1 MRTLEGS
8 GQFENEES
16 SSEEDPIS
24 KVVLVGQETYALEPI
39 VKKIP
44 GVLTVLKTENGL
56 EFVKDASSCEMSFVL
71 ANFEGDI
78 FDKLRRAQVRII
90 GPTVLHKCAQ
100 EQTSLPLNGRPL
112 YSMSMRKQIVC
123 FTGFRNVTK
132 LKWLVDHVHY
142 MGGSVRKDE
151 GMRVTHMVANIT
163 HGTKYRYAVN
173 MGKPIMS
180 EDWVDR
186 LWTDRDRLD
195 SHATDSELSI
205 YRMKPFYECCL
216 SFLGFTEAEQKHMED
231 LTLENG
237 GRFAEVGNQD
247 TTHLVIDDHNVKE
260 VPQDMELP
268 PYIVRGEWFWG
279 CIQMT
284 ARADEQIYTF
294 EKLSTPARIHSMSN
308 HTLNKTRKRK
318 RIQELA
324 AEAES
329 SPFMAY
335 KRRSS
340 STDTSATSMSPNSF
354 LDVTYTPDKS
364 DGHLAELKLDT
375 NRDQVPTAGE
385 TKLTPSKISKRRM
398 VTMELLQTEQ
408 NYVAILHTILNTF
421 KAQIEKPD
429 QYNGA
434 ILAQQD
440 IKIIFGNI
448 PPIYEAHCKLRDS
461 LAFLT
466 EHWSETNSVG
476 DCILNR
482 AEELM
487 KAYPPFVNFFENTK
501 ETIQKCDANNPRF
514 HAFLKLCMSKPECGR
529 QTLQELLIRPVQ
541 RLPSVVLL
549 LQDLIKRTETTNPDK
564 GKLELAVGKLKD
576 IMNHINEDKRK
587 TESQVV
593 MFDIVNDIDNCPAT
607 LLSAN
612 RHFVMKADVMELSGN
627 LSARGDPLTLFV
639 FSDSVEICKR
649 RMKVLNSTLRSPA
662 VSQHKTPQKA
672 YKHLE
677 IITVSSIRRVLDI
690 EEADECRLAFGL
702 ICRDS
707 SQSTESLYTFT
718 LAMEELS
725 KEELLTTICKNLA
738 IVLCRPDIGTF
749 LAHVSGE
756 ELNVTTKDLHK
767 SNKGIKFS
775 RRVSRAFS
783 FNKTPRKLTRAISGM
798 VHGLS
803 PFGREPRQFD
813 KGGVRKLAS
822 TFDLTELHEDDSD
835 TASLG
840 AFSLQEGMSPLGS
853 ILGSPQNLT
862 AAPTP
867 TTASSSRTMF
877 VTPTKSAPKSKTPS
891 KWSTIGPS
899 SASKAKKYL

>member
-1 MRTLEGS
+1 MAIHFRRKTDRDRSPPPVPKSIRPGLE
-8 GQFENEES
+8 EL
-16 SSEEDPIS
+16 IS
-24 KVVLVGQETYALEPI
+24 KVVLVGEDTYHLEP
-39 VKKIP
+39 VAKKIK
-44 GVLTVLKTENGL
+44 GVALVIPSVTGL
-56 EFVKDASSCEMSFVL
+56 DLIKDASECEMSFVM
-71 ANFEGDI
+71 ANFDGET
-78 FDKLRRAQVRII
+78 FEKLRRSQVRIV
-90 GPTVLHKCAQ
+90 GPTVLHKCFQ
-100 EQTSLPLNGRPL
+100 DGSSLPMNGRPL
-112 YSMSMRKQIVC
+112 YCFSMRQQIIC
-123 FTGFRNVTK
+123 FTGFKDVTK

-163 HGTKYRYAVN
+163 HGAKYRYAVN

-180 EDWVDR
+180 EDWINR
-186 LWTDRDRLD
+186 LWADRDKLESTVID
-195 SHATDSELSI
+195 PELSI

-216 SFLGFTEAEQKHMED
+216 SFLGFVEAEQKHMEE

-237 GRFAEVGNQD
+237 GRFAEVGSHD
-247 TTHLVIDDHNVKE
+247 TTHLVIDDQNVKE
-260 VPQDMELP
+260 MPNDIELP
-268 PYIVRGEWFWG
+268 PYVVKGE
-279 CIQMT
+279 
-284 ARADEQIYTF
+284 
-294 EKLSTPARIHSMSN
+294 LSTPARINHSSNHSMG
-308 HTLNKTRKRK
+308 KTRKRK

-340 STDTSATSMSPNSF
+340 STDTSATSMSPDSY
-354 LDVTYTPDKS
+354 LDLTYTPDKS
-364 DGHLAELKLDT
+364 DCHLTELKLDS
-375 NRDQVPTAGE
+375 NKEQAAE
-385 TKLTPSKISKRRM
+385 KITPSKMSKRRM

-408 NYVAILHTILNTF
+408 NYVAILHTIMNTF

-429 QYNGA
+429 QYSGA

-461 LAFLT
+461 LTFLI
-466 EHWSETNSVG
+466 EHWSETDSVG

-482 AEELM
+482 ADELM

-501 ETIQKCDANNPRF
+501 ETIQKCDNSNPRF
-514 HAFLKLCMSKPECGR
+514 HAFLKLCLSKPECGR
-529 QTLQELLIRPVQ
+529 QSLQELLIRPVQ

-549 LQDLIKRTETTNPDK
+549 LQDLLKRTEANNPDK
-564 GKLELAVGKLKD
+564 PKLELAIEKLKD

-607 LLSAN
+607 LLSSN

-627 LSARGDPLTLFV
+627 LSSRGDPLTLFV

-662 VSQHKTPQKA
+662 VQLSQHKTPQKA
-672 YKHLE
+672 YKHVE
-677 IITVSSIRRVLDI
+677 ILTMSSIRRVLDI
-690 EEADECRLAFGL
+690 EESDDCRLAFGL

-707 SQSTESLYTFT
+707 SQASEALLSFT
-718 LAMEELS
+718 LAMEDLS

-749 LAHVSGE
+749 LARVTGE
-756 ELNVTTKDLHK
+756 ELNITTKDLHK
-767 SNKGIKFS
+767 SHKALKFG

-803 PFGREPRQFD
+803 PFARDPRQFD

-822 TFDLTELHEDDSD
+822 TYDLTDLQEDDSD
-835 TASLG
+835 TASIG
-840 AFSLQEGMSPLGS
+840 AFSLQEGSSPMGS
-853 ILGSPQNLT
+853 ILGSPQPHVP
-862 AAPTP
+862 PTP
-867 TTASSSRTMF
+867 TTVSSSATMF
-877 VTPTKSAPKSKTPS
+877 ITPTKSAPRSKTPS

>member
-1 MRTLEGS
+1 MYKMTDLESKLCEGS
-8 GQFENEES
+8 SLSPLRTPES
-16 SSEEDPIS
+16 SSQLVNNESSSDEDPIS
-24 KVVLVGQETYALEPI
+24 KVVLVGTETYSLEPDAR
-39 VKKIP
+39 KIP
-44 GVLTVLKTENGL
+44 GVVEVLLTETGL
-56 EFVKDASSCEMSFVL
+56 ELVKDAGECETSFVL
-71 ANFEGDI
+71 ANFEGEV
-78 FDKLRRAQVRII
+78 FDKLRRAQVRIV
-90 GPTVLHKCAQ
+90 GPTVVHKCVQ
-100 EQTSLPLNGRPL
+100 DQTNLPLNGRPL
-112 YSMSMRKQIVC
+112 YCMSMRKQIVC
-123 FTGFRNVTK
+123 FTGFRDVTK

-186 LWTDRDRLD
+186 LWADRDNLE
-195 SHATDSELSI
+195 SQATDADVAL

-216 SFLGFTEAEQKHMED
+216 SFLGFTENEQKHMED

-237 GRFAEVGNQD
+237 GRFAAFGDQD
-247 TTHLVIDDHNVKE
+247 TTHLVIDDQNVKE
-260 VPQDMELP
+260 VPQVAELP

-294 EKLSTPARIHSMSN
+294 EKLSTPARINRMSN
-308 HTLNKTRKRK
+308 HTFAKTRKRK

-324 AEAES
+324 AETES

-375 NRDQVPTAGE
+375 NKEQSAE
-385 TKLTPSKISKRRM
+385 KKLTPSKLSKRRM

-408 NYVAILHTILNTF
+408 NYVAILSTILNTF

-448 PPIYEAHCKLRDS
+448 PPIHEAHCKLRDS
-461 LAFLT
+461 LAFLV
-466 EHWSETNSVG
+466 EHWAESNSVG

-501 ETIQKCDANNPRF
+501 ETIQKCDASNPRF

-549 LQDLIKRTETTNPDK
+549 LQDLVKRTDASNPDK
-564 GKLELAVGKLKD
+564 PKLELAIEKLKD

-607 LLSAN
+607 LLSSN

-627 LSARGDPLTLFV
+627 LSSRGDPLSLFV

-649 RMKVLNSTLRSPA
+649 RQKARPSTLRSPA
-662 VSQHKTPQKA
+662 LQLSQHKTPQKA

-677 IITVSSIRRVLDI
+677 ILPMSSIRRVLDV
-690 EEADECRLAFGL
+690 EEADDCRLAFGL

-707 SQSTESLYTFT
+707 SQANESLFSFT

-725 KEELLTTICKNLA
+725 KEDLLNTICKNLA

-749 LAHVSGE
+749 LAQVSGE
-756 ELNVTTKDLHK
+756 ELNITTKDLHK
-767 SNKGIKFS
+767 SQKATTKFS

-803 PFGREPRQFD
+803 PFGRDPRQFD

-835 TASLG
+835 TVSLG
-840 AFSLQEGMSPLGS
+840 AYSLQ
-853 ILGSPQNLT
+853 
-862 AAPTP
+862 
-867 TTASSSRTMF
+867 
-877 VTPTKSAPKSKTPS
+877 
-891 KWSTIGPS
+891 
-899 SASKAKKYL
+899 